1 MENQKFPAE
10 DIITLTVNTKKS
22 QKLDLKIRVPYWA
35 TKGAEVTING
45 KPHKVESSPESY
57 LTLSR
62 QWKDGDKIT
71 VRLPMSLHLRPARDK
86 KDLVTI
92 MYGPSV
98 LAGELGSEGM
108 PKDVSSNQSA
118 HSGAQDPPVPVLL
131 VDPSKPLSSWLKQVP
146 GETLRFK
153 TVGVGKPNDVTL
165 IPISDLHHQRYTV
178 YWETVA
184 PGDWKPAASLE
195 PEKIAESKLTAGLD
209 YKYFEGNWK
218 MLPDFGK
225 LEAKKT
231 GVVEDIGLSIQDQK
245 DNFGVVFSGYLKI
258 AEKGEYIFSIRS
270 DDGTRVIL
278 AGKEIIL
285 NDGVH
290 DMIPAPSQPV
300 LLAAGF
306 YPLRL
311 DYFEAGG
318 GEGIELSV
326 YSNADGKWNRIPKS
340 MLYRLK

>member
-1 MENQKFPAE
+1 MAVTELSMPWKE
-10 DIITLTVNTKKS
+10 
-22 QKLDLKIRVPYWA
+22 

-45 KPHKVESSPESY
+45 KKQNVKSSPRELPDLVAAVERWRQDRGPPANEPPPPPGAGQEGPGNRHVWAVGIGWRTGQQRYVAALRELPLALSHRRRASY
-57 LTLSR
+57 R
-62 QWKDGDKIT
+62 RGPRDH
-71 VRLPMSLHLRPARDK
+71 RLPRSR
-86 KDLVTI
+86 
-92 MYGPSV
+92 
-98 LAGELGSEGM
+98 
-108 PKDVSSNQSA
+108 
-118 HSGAQDPPVPVLL
+118 
-131 VDPSKPLSSWLKQVP
+131 

-165 IPISDLHHQRYTV
+165 IPLADLHHQRYTV
-178 YWETVA
+178 YWETMA
-184 PGDWKPAASLE
+184 PGDWKPAPSLK
-195 PEKIAESKLTAGLD
+195 PEKIAASKLTAGLD

-231 GVVEDIGLSIQDQK
+231 GVVEDIGLSIQDQR

-258 AEKGEYIFSIRS
+258 AEKGEYLFSIRS
-270 DDGTRVIL
+270 DDGTRVSL

-306 YPLRL
+306 YPLEVE
-311 DYFEAGG
+311 YFEAAG
-318 GEGIELSV
+318 GEGIEINT
-326 YSNADGKWNRIPKS
+326 YSPADGTWRRIPKT
-340 MLYRLK
+340 MLYRRK